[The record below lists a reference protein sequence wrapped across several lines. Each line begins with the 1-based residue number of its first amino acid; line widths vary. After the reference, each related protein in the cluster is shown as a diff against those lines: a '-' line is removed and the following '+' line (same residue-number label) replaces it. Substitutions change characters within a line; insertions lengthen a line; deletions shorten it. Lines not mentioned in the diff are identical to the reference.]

1 MIPSN
6 STGFKEEH
14 LFHFIPTFEEATV
27 IDVAAKEGVLDAT
40 NHTAVIFKKN
50 TQPKPLGEEVGGNP
64 NIFENRLNMKNNG
77 GSGVKAPGQ
86 KGGWK
91 INKTLKGPGNKFK
104 TSENLRVSCAESMK
118 MAVDL
123 LTSELDGYVDNDLS
137 LEEGERLDNS
147 IHDRHG
153 SKVDPIIAKL
163 GMEKSH
169 RVEAIGF
176 SGGICLDKQNRKVL
190 WRDLSLSIPIR
201 LNYMI
206 LDFKVLPWHCGN
218 IFERLDQALGNEAW
232 MKSFPNCLM
241 VEALDF
247 SECVRDNWRF
257 DGDMTRMLA
266 DFIDK
271 LRNWN
276 KCNSSNL
283 GLVETVVSGPQ
294 M

>member
-27 IDVAAKEGVLDAT
+27 IDVAVKEGVLDAT

-64 NIFENRLNMKNNG
+64 NIFENRLNMKNRG

-147 IHDRHG
+147 IHDRQLERSIDVEVLGNHPQFILVRIYSILHSQPVFIAFVYG
-153 SKVDPIIAKL
+153 S
-163 GMEKSH
+163 
-169 RVEAIGF
+169 
-176 SGGICLDKQNRKVL
+176 LDKQKRKVL
-190 WRDLSLSIPIR
+190 WRDLSLSIPVRQCPWLAIGHF
-201 LNYMI
+201 NAI
-206 LDFKVLPWHCGN
+206 LSSEDKKDGYVRGRKYPFFGEFKDKAQLHDLGFQGPFTWHCGN
-218 IFERLDQALGNEAW
+218 IFERLD
-232 MKSFPNCLM
+232 
-241 VEALDF
+241 
-247 SECVRDNWRF
+247 
-257 DGDMTRMLA
+257 
-266 DFIDK
+266 
-271 LRNWN
+271 
-276 KCNSSNL
+276 
-283 GLVETVVSGPQ
+283 
-294 M
+294 